1 MPEGQETQIEKE
13 RTASVLLN
21 PGDDGEFGAYVGGII
36 SWFSPRYRVS
46 YVRYLTYASGP
57 LEGNYVG
64 MAEKSDNWKLMHEAS
79 FVLDSSK
86 DYRAGEFSFP
96 FVLSLKAQVPTHGLN
111 TPKQSFV
118 ELFR

>member
-1 MPEGQETQIEKE
+1 MLAISPM
-13 RTASVLLN
+13 RT
-21 PGDDGEFGAYVGGII
+21 
-36 SWFSPRYRVS
+36 
-46 YVRYLTYASGP
+46 SGP

-79 FVLDSSK
+79 FVLNSSK
-86 DYRAGEFSFP
+86 AYRAGGFSFP

-118 ELFR
+118 ELSLASFFSTAGNGGKRKPAMKFAGK